1 LKNQVSLR
9 FTAAHEVAAHTSA
22 MLAYWDKDLVCRYA
36 NDAYLEWF
44 GRTPEEMVGK
54 ITLPQLLGDTLY
66 QKNRVYI
73 EAALQGKVQVFER
86 EIITAVGECR
96 HSLATYNPDIVDGK
110 VAGFFVHVADI
121 TALKTSSP
129 PSTDETLKG
138 FSAATESP
146 DETLNAVEKTLRS
159 HLFLP
164 FPGISFLAKK
174 HHVSSS
180 KLKRDFKKKYVKTIF
195 AYFRYLQMEV
205 AEIYIEEK
213 KHSKKQVAELLKFAN
228 PSNFLNAYKKYLKE
242 KSAKKVIEDLEKA
255 TDDRYK
261 IFVSQSPVAI
271 AMFDKKLNLMAASH
285 KWVLDHGLQDRE
297 LNGINFYEFFPGAK
311 ERWEIVNKRCLA
323 GEVDQGEE
331 LFTRSDGSNLWLRW
345 EIRCWLNAK
354 NEPGGIIVFSED
366 ITLARQQEA
375 DNKRL
380 LEILLKTSEVTRIGV
395 WERNFS
401 NDTVYWNKVT
411 YEILEMPE
419 NEAPPKEL
427 ALDLYSDPA
436 EREMI
441 RNYINM
447 ARQHGQSF
455 DFIATI
461 NTVKGTKKSLR
472 VVGFAEMKE
481 GVCERLYG
489 IIKEINTAR

>member
-1 LKNQVSLR
+1 MLKNQVSFR
-9 FTAAHEVAAHTSA
+9 FTAAQDVAAHTNA

-44 GRTPEEMVGK
+44 GYTPQEMIGK
-54 ITLPQLLGDTLY
+54 MTLPQLLGDTLY
-66 QKNRVYI
+66 QKNRPYI
-73 EAALQGKVQVFER
+73 EAALAGKVQVFER
-86 EIITAVGECR
+86 EISTPVGESR
-96 HSLATYNPDIVDGK
+96 QSLATYNPDIIDGE
-110 VAGFFVHVADI
+110 VVGFFVHVADI
-121 TALKTSSP
+121 TQLKSQSPVDEDAYSKAAVFTSH
-129 PSTDETLKG
+129 
-138 FSAATESP
+138 SP
-146 DETLNAVEKTLRS
+146 DETLNDVEKTLRS

-174 HHVSSS
+174 HLVSSS
-180 KLKRDFKKKYVKTIF
+180 KLKRDFKKRYGKTIF

-205 AEIYIEEK
+205 AEIYIKDK

-228 PSNFLNAYKKYLKE
+228 PSNFLNAYKKYLQE
-242 KSAKKVIEDLEKA
+242 KSTRQVIADLEKA

-261 IFVSQSPVAI
+261 IFISQSPVAI

-285 KWVLDHGLQDRE
+285 KWVMDYGLQDRE
-297 LNGINFYEFFPGAK
+297 LNGINFYEFFPGVR
-311 ERWEIVNKRCLA
+311 ERWEIVNKKCME
-323 GEVDQGEE
+323 GEINQGEE
-331 LFTRSDGSNLWLRW
+331 LFTRPDGSNLWLRW
-345 EIRCWLNAK
+345 DIRCWLNSK

-366 ITLARQQEA
+366 ITLATQKEA

-401 NDTVYWNKVT
+401 TERVFWNKVT
-411 YEILEMPE
+411 YEILDMPE
-419 NEAPPKEL
+419 DKLPPKEL
-427 ALDLYSDPA
+427 ALDLYSDPS

-441 RNYINM
+441 RNHINM
-447 ARQHGQSF
+447 AKQHGQSF

-461 NTVKGTKKSLR
+461 DTVAGNKKKLR
-472 VVGFAEMKE
+472 VVGFSEMRE

-489 IIKEINTAR
+489 IIKEISTG